1 MTRFLSF
8 AGVLAFLWVPRVAS
22 IEVFVVVAAGEKKC
36 FGDQASKQEL
46 FVIEFESGESSL
58 VSVSVLSPT
67 STIFSD
73 HGKAKIKTAFT
84 ATEAGPHWLC
94 MQNDNSGAAEV
105 RLKILAG
112 PQAKDYSRIAK
123 KEHLEDTQVG
133 LRRVEDSL
141 RIYHDKMQY
150 IRAREERMRKTN
162 DSTARRVIGFCLFNV
177 IVMISVGGWQMLY
190 FKQFFRSKKII

>member
-1 MTRFLSF
+1 MTFVSEHQ
-8 AGVLAFLWVPRVAS
+8 VAT
-22 IEVFVVVAAGEKKC
+22 
-36 FGDQASKQEL
+36 DDPQEL
-46 FVIEFESGESSL
+46 FVIEFESDESSL

-123 KEHLEDTQVG
+123 KEHLEDTQV
-133 LRRVEDSL
+133 VA
-141 RIYHDKMQY
+141 DKVLSQF
-150 IRAREERMRKTN
+150 
-162 DSTARRVIGFCLFNV
+162 ST
-177 IVMISVGGWQMLY
+177 S
-190 FKQFFRSKKII
+190 